1 LRTADKHGLNGL
13 KIMAPLSPIARRP
26 YNYSSPQAVA
36 RSVKKIALKLLAI
49 PELEFSV
56 GVWRHDLSLLDWR
69 LCNGATDRAGGNR
82 CNPAR
87 NRRSDDQLPDAAS
100 YAPPPAGHSD
110 GKRWAGDVISTT
122 KRAIPQAT
130 ERGGRDRWRCHAHFY
145 FLSPESW
152 SGTPT
157 QDWAASFRG
166 GQASSGR

>member
-1 LRTADKHGLNGL
+1 
-13 KIMAPLSPIARRP
+13 MAPLSPIARRP

-122 KRAIPQAT
+122 KRAIPQGGQVSDG
-130 ERGGRDRWRCHAHFY
+130 ERGPRPLAVPCAFLFSEPGILERDADAGLGGEFQRR
-145 FLSPESW
+145 
-152 SGTPT
+152 SGV
-157 QDWAASFRG
+157 FRPMNELVDRSAG
-166 GQASSGR
+166 

>member
-69 LCNGATDRAGGNR
+69 LCTAPPIALAATD
-82 CNPAR
+82 
-87 NRRSDDQLPDAAS
+87 
-100 YAPPPAGHSD
+100 
-110 GKRWAGDVISTT
+110 
-122 KRAIPQAT
+122 AIPLAT
-130 ERGGRDRWRCHAHFY
+130 AVPMINCLMLLRMLHLLPGTRM
-145 FLSPESW
+145 ESA
-152 SGTPT
+152 GLEM
-157 QDWAASFRG
+157 
-166 GQASSGR
+166 